1 MNNKDI
7 LRILV
12 VDDTAIYRKIVSD
25 TLSGL
30 PDVEVVGIAQNGKIA
45 LSRIPVLKPDLLI
58 LDIEMPEMNGL
69 DLLANIKEKGL
80 GVEAIMLSTLTHEG
94 SQMTMKAFELGA
106 FDFIPKPQ
114 KKTQA
119 ENIKAIKDALYP
131 ILKAYKRRK
140 EVKDLLNVN
149 NSFQKNRVTPKDKE
163 NPSYGISA
171 IKSASRIK
179 AKSEIVAIGISTG
192 GPRALAQM
200 LPMLPEDINIPIL
213 IVQHMPPMFTKSL
226 ATSLDPKCKI
236 KVKEAV
242 DGQALENN
250 IALIAPGGKQMKIV
264 AGVDGKTRIVRI
276 TNDPP
281 ENNCRPSADYLFRSV
296 AHYYIG
302 RSTGVIMTGMG
313 RDGSRGL
320 ELMKKNGSTIIAQ
333 DEATCTVYGM
343 PREVINNG
351 IADIVVP
358 LDRIADKICRTI
370 KGTSKN

>member
-1 MNNKDI
+1 MDNKDI

-12 VDDTAIYRKIVSD
+12 VDDTAVYRKIVSE
-25 TLSGL
+25 TLSGF

-58 LDIEMPEMNGL
+58 LDIEMPEMNGI

-114 KKTQA
+114 KKTQE

-140 EVKDLLNVN
+140 EVKDLLNIN
-149 NSFQKNRVTPKDKE
+149 RFQKNRMPSNNRE
-163 NPSYGISA
+163 NPSHGVSA
-171 IKSASRIK
+171 IKSASRVK

-192 GPRALAQM
+192 GPNALAQM
-200 LPMLPEDINIPIL
+200 LPMLPEDINVPIL

-226 ATSLDPKCKI
+226 ATSLDSKCKI
-236 KVKEAV
+236 TVKEAV
-242 DGQALENN
+242 DGQALANN

-264 AGVDGKTRIVRI
+264 AGADGKTRIVRI

-281 ENNCRPSADYLFRSV
+281 ENNCKPSADYLFRSV

-313 RDGSRGL
+313 TDGSRGL
-320 ELMKKNGSTIIAQ
+320 ELMKRNGSTIIAQ

-343 PREVINNG
+343 PREVINNC

-358 LDRIADKICRTI
+358 LDKIANKICRTI
-370 KGTSKN
+370 I